1 MRNFHHYWLLSI
13 TKQTDRKT
21 LLVRFQEKL
30 KQFFHDRFSFKANI
44 SHGKE
49 QEDKMYSSESEEDE
63 KIDDLWTFNTNN
75 EDDKTAEEL
84 SKEKEKA
91 KKETQKLLQTL

>member
-1 MRNFHHYWLLSI
+1 
-13 TKQTDRKT
+13 
-21 LLVRFQEKL
+21 
-30 KQFFHDRFSFKANI
+30 
-44 SHGKE
+44 
-49 QEDKMYSSESEEDE
+49 MYSSESEEDE